1 MKIDVDIKERLKITF
16 LFFLQS
22 YKVIMGSLLV
32 VFVPQECNDHV
43 CSVYENFT
51 NKNTFHNVCLSF
63 NYLSVL
69 LFLICYVIELK
80 RENWCIEF
88 LDINKDFSDNHLK
101 NILDNRPELKK
112 QIMTINNRY
121 FISTRVTMVF
131 YIINLILSSIYIFI
145 RSLGLTTLTSY
156 LSFVLLIVMK
166 LNNAYLIS
174 ADTKYND
181 RLLSSYMSEYQSFNV
196 IDKDHV
202 IEDDDNKDKGIKVD
216 DIIIDNNL
224 RNRSPRNNQLNT
236 VDVNMI

>member
-51 NKNTFHNVCLSF
+51 NQNTFHNICLSF

-69 LFLICYVIELK
+69 LFLVCYVIELK
-80 RENWCIEF
+80 RENWCIEY

-101 NILDNRPELKK
+101 SVLEKRPEFKK
-112 QIMTINNRY
+112 QITIINNRY
-121 FISTRVTMVF
+121 YQSSCAAIVVYS
-131 YIINLILSSIYIFI
+131 INLIISSVYLFT
-145 RSLGLTTLTSY
+145 RSLGLNTLTAY
-156 LSFVLLIVMK
+156 LSFVLLILVK

-174 ADTKYND
+174 NDTKQND
-181 RLLSSYMSEYQSFNV
+181 RLHSAYMSEFKSFNV

-202 IEDDDNKDKGIKVD
+202 IEDINQNSNHIRVD
-216 DIIIDNNL
+216 DILLENKI
-224 RNRSPRNNQLNT
+224 RNRSPRSKALNT
-236 VDVNMI
+236 IDVNMI

>member
-88 LDINKDFSDNHLK
+88 LDINKDFSDNHLSTVLEK
-101 NILDNRPELKK
+101 RPELKA
-112 QIMTINNRY
+112 QITIINNRY
-121 FISTRVTMVF
+121 YLSSCATIIVYF
-131 YIINLILSSIYIFI
+131 INLIISSVYLFS
-145 RSLGLTTLTSY
+145 RSLGLNTLTAY
-156 LSFVLLIVMK
+156 LSFVLLILVK

-174 ADTKYND
+174 KDTKKNL
-181 RLLSSYMSEYQSFNV
+181 RLHSAYMSEFQSFNV

-202 IEDDDNKDKGIKVD
+202 IEDVNQDNNHIRVD
-216 DIIIDNNL
+216 DIIIENKI
-224 RNRSPRNNQLNT
+224 RNRSPRSLNT
-236 VDVNMI
+236 IDVNMM